1 LLLQNRAFCP
11 KQKFFKLGYGN
22 NYTGVLGLQAIDD
35 AVKTKI
41 SGAKRNCIL
50 CCGRWRLRP
59 VEKEKGAVLDAIR
72 YLVTFFDG
80 KYNELRRKDASGE
93 EITAAIENK
102 RFCMDLLEKCQR
114 CSKDVDTVNR
124 LLLARFR

>member
-1 LLLQNRAFCP
+1 LQS
-11 KQKFFKLGYGN
+11 
-22 NYTGVLGLQAIDD
+22 IDD

-41 SGAKRNCIL
+41 SGAKRNCVL

-59 VEKEKGAVLDAIR
+59 VEKEKGAVLDSIR

-80 KYNELRRKDASGE
+80 KYNELRGKDASGE